1 VRLNRRPAKPSSP
14 VGAGDAVE
22 CRPPPQPLDTGL
34 EPEPGDLDVL
44 YEDADLVAVAKTP
57 GVVVH
62 PGAGRDRGTLAH
74 FLLDRF
80 PDIAGVGGRGR
91 PGIVHRL
98 DKDTSGVMVVARN
111 ETAYLRLQRAFA
123 ARDVAKTYL
132 AIAYGVPRAAS
143 GEIDLPIGRHRRER
157 KRMDVRRRGGRPA
170 LSRFRCRGSGGG
182 VSLFEIELMTG
193 RTHQIRVHLKAVG
206 HPLVGDPV
214 YGEKR
219 WRSLEPAVRRPLSR
233 FPRPALHAW
242 RLAFAHPVTGE
253 AMAFEAPVPEDLRQ
267 LWREVT
273 GGEWPL

>member
-1 VRLNRRPAKPSSP
+1 
-14 VGAGDAVE
+14 
-22 CRPPPQPLDTGL
+22 
-34 EPEPGDLDVL
+34 
-44 YEDADLVAVAKTP
+44 
-57 GVVVH
+57 
-62 PGAGRDRGTLAH
+62 
-74 FLLDRF
+74 
-80 PDIAGVGGRGR
+80 
-91 PGIVHRL
+91 
-98 DKDTSGVMVVARN
+98 
-111 ETAYLRLQRAFA
+111 
-123 ARDVAKTYL
+123 
-132 AIAYGVPRAAS
+132 
-143 GEIDLPIGRHRRER
+143 
-157 KRMDVRRRGGRPA
+157 MDVRRRGGRPA

-219 WRSLEPAVRRPLSR
+219 WRSLEPAVRGPLSH